1 MKESDQVD
9 EIFTNIKKCKI
20 HQSQTAMIPVDEK

>member
-1 MKESDQVD
+1 MRMKESDQVD

-20 HQSQTAMIPVDEK
+20 HQSQTTMIHG